1 MSELKPCPFCKV
13 SAPKLEDHITIT
25 TPYFFVRCQECGAS
39 AKVCR
44 TKGEAVDV
52 WNHRPLEDEL
62 VVALGGVF
70 VHGTL
75 GTRVAAKD
83 ALAKAQGQGETMGI
97 QIKSLRALV
106 NCPNFYS
113 TDETVEQLKQL
124 SGCASLLVAYF
135 SHPDL
140 QQGTRDIIQEEVRRM
155 EKLMAALTV
164 PLYASRYN
172 GGGAT
177 DRATLESE
185 EG

>member
-1 MSELKPCPFCKV
+1 MSELKPCPFCGM
-13 SAPKLEDHITIT
+13 SAPKLEDYITIT

-44 TKGEAVDV
+44 AKGEAVDA
-52 WNHRPLEDEL
+52 WNHRPLEDAL
-62 VVALGGVF
+62 VTALGGVF

-97 QIKSLRALV
+97 QLKSLRALV

-172 GGGAT
+172 GGGTT

>member
-13 SAPKLEDHITIT
+13 SAPKLEDYITIT

-44 TKGEAVDV
+44 TKGEAVDA
-52 WNHRPLEDEL
+52 WNHRPLEAEMAE
-62 VVALGGVF
+62 ALGGVF

-97 QIKSLRALV
+97 QLKSLRALV

-172 GGGAT
+172 GVGTT

>member
-1 MSELKPCPFCKV
+1 
-13 SAPKLEDHITIT
+13 
-25 TPYFFVRCQECGAS
+25 
-39 AKVCR
+39 
-44 TKGEAVDV
+44 
-52 WNHRPLEDEL
+52 
-62 VVALGGVF
+62 
-70 VHGTL
+70 
-75 GTRVAAKD
+75 
-83 ALAKAQGQGETMGI
+83 MGI
-97 QIKSLRALV
+97 QLKSLRALV

-140 QQGTRDIIQEEVRRM
+140 QQGTRDIIQEEVKRM

-172 GGGAT
+172 GGGTT

>member
-13 SAPKLEDHITIT
+13 SAPKLEDYITIT

-39 AKVCR
+39 AKVCH
-44 TKGEAVDV
+44 TKGEAVDA

-62 VVALGGVF
+62 VAALGGVF

-97 QIKSLRALV
+97 QLKSLRALV

-172 GGGAT
+172 GGGTT

-185 EG
+185 